1 MHPRMQ
7 EVVDFV
13 DEQYA
18 AFRAT
23 ADAVPAADRERQPA
37 EGCWSV
43 AQVVDHVGRVE
54 GVCAQLVTGMVAEAR
69 ARGVGE
75 ETETGSAMSQTVLA
89 KTGNRSHKLQSPEG
103 ARPAPDARY
112 EDAMAALERAHH
124 AVREA
129 LASGAGLALGTISM
143 PHPALG
149 VLNVYEWGVAVGG
162 HTARHAAQI
171 RETAAALAAA
181 PTHGAAAD

>member
-7 EVVDFV
+7 EVLDFM

-18 AFRAT
+18 AFRAA
-23 ADAVPAADRERQPA
+23 ADAVPAQDRHRQPA

-54 GVCAQLVTGMVAEAR
+54 GVCAQLVTGMLAEGR
-69 ARGVGE
+69 AKGIGE
-75 ETETGSAMSQTVLA
+75 ETGTGSVLSQAILA
-89 KTGNRSHKLQSPEG
+89 KTADRSHKRSAPEG
-103 ARPAPDARY
+103 AHPAPDARND
-112 EDAMAALERAHH
+112 DAMAALEAAHGR
-124 AVREA
+124 VREA
-129 LASGAGLALGTISM
+129 LAAGDGLALESVSM

-171 RETAAALAAA
+171 RETAATLSSTQTA
-181 PTHGAAAD
+181 

>member
-1 MHPRMQ
+1 MHPRIQ
-7 EVVDFV
+7 EVLDFV

-37 EGCWSV
+37 DGCWSV

-69 ARGVGE
+69 AKQVGA
-75 ETETGSAMSQTVLA
+75 ETETSSVLA
-89 KTGNRSHKLQSPEG
+89 PAILARTSDRTVKRQSPE
-103 ARPAPDARY
+103 AAHPAPDARY
-112 EDAMAALERAHH
+112 DDAIAALEGAHRR
-124 AVREA
+124 VREA
-129 LASGAGLALGTISM
+129 LAAGDGLALESVGMT
-143 PHPALG
+143 HPALG
-149 VLNVYEWGVAVGG
+149 PLNAYEWGVAVGG

-171 RETAAALAAA
+171 REVAATLAAA
-181 PTHGAAAD
+181 G